1 MYLRKLELKDASFML
16 EWMHDSD
23 VIKNLRNDFSSKTI
37 LDCELFILNQAK
49 DSIHLAIVNENDE
62 YMGTVSL
69 KHIIKDSAEFGITV
83 RKSAMGNGYS
93 KFAMLEMIKRGFE
106 MGLNTIYWCVDPLNF
121 RAIRF
126 YEKLGYQ
133 RIPFEHLIVIE
144 RGRVQR
150 ERDFSIYLV
159 SSGKIIEGIIPSGCI
174 NHKVWGE

>member
-1 MYLRKLELKDASFML
+1 ML

-144 RGRVQR
+144 RGGYNEKEISQYIWFQV
-150 ERDFSIYLV
+150 EKY
-159 SSGKIIEGIIPSGCI
+159 IEGIIPSGCI